1 MDSTIKL
8 TPSGAPEDLDGGTT
22 VACVILGLSFL
33 VGVPGNLLVIWT
45 ILRHVKQRFHTVV
58 LILHLA
64 LADVMI
70 LITLPVWIYSLVH
83 TFEILVLCSLYMKE
97 EVKTLAFFASRH
109 HSQHIYFGR
118 MNNSHAQSLLE
129 EMDPEEF
136 DGGTVV
142 ACVILGL
149 SFLVGAPGNL
159 LVIWTILRH
168 VKQRSHTVVLI
179 LHLAAADLVVLIT
192 LPLWIYS
199 LAQSWVFGL
208 TCCKAMVF
216 VINACMYSSVFLIT
230 LMSVERFVAV
240 RYPFVSAVWKRKHA
254 LNKVLL
260 ALWSAAFLF
269 SIPIIL
275 TQIVGEDDGK
285 AHCLYREY
293 TSHTQE
299 LVCLLLETVVGYMLP
314 FSILVVCYA
323 CLCSRITQ
331 MTFRSKRKST
341 VLITSIVVAFAIC
354 WTPHQIG
361 NIISLIILAI
371 EGSFSDTAQ
380 NLETVR
386 QTMAFV
392 AGAMVF
398 ISSSINPVLYMFAAR
413 SFRESLRDTG
423 IQKLFRH
430 ISSTS
435 PGEGNREVSF
445 VSRRQSNQTTSSQY
459 RDKEERKRIWRENTT
474 WTFGNIFVLTPI
486 LLLFP
491 RFIPLFFYNSFLCL
505 SLQNL
510 VLPECFFSFVDVRK
524 EFHQCCPNAGS
535 VQKLTM
541 GFIGGVALCL
551 NAQGRRNGEALVRF
565 INSEHR
571 DLALERHKH
580 HMGSRY
586 IEVTLDCVVA
596 LSPITCFLLHP
607 SGSPAANLC
616 LIKESRHTN
625 SQQITWT
632 SNEVAQFLSKENQV
646 IIRMRGLPFT
656 ATTQEVLSFLGPES
670 PVTDGAEGLLFVKYP
685 DGRPTGDAFVLF
697 SCEEYAQNAL
707 KKHKQILGK
716 RYIELFRS
724 TAAEVQQVLNRY
736 MSTPLISTL
745 PPSPIVPVPVLTTPP
760 FLAPASSTRDCVRLR
775 GLPYTAGI
783 EDILE
788 FMGEHTVD
796 IKPHG
801 VHMVLNQQGRPSGDA
816 FIQMKS
822 PDKAFLVAQ
831 KCHKKTMKDRYVEV
845 FQCSTEEM
853 SIVLMGGTL
862 NRSGLSPPPCKLPSY
877 AAFPTPPAILSEAA
891 LYQPPLLAAPR
902 PSPTTVHSPA
912 HTLAYYPPQP
922 HLYMN
927 MNMNYTAYYPSPPVS
942 PSTVSYFAAPPGAMA
957 AAVAAQAHPAA
968 AAASSVLP
976 QPGALVRMQGLPYNT
991 GVKDI
996 LSFFQGYQP
1005 DCVLIVVLYL

>member
-1 MDSTIKL
+1 MASHSDTLVVFFGATAGANGGKL
-8 TPSGAPEDLDGGTT
+8 GSDERE
-22 VACVILGLSFL
+22 II
-33 VGVPGNLLVIWT
+33 LLVWQIVD
-45 ILRHVKQRFHTVV
+45 LHEKKVGKLHKCFVKP
-58 LILHLA
+58 
-64 LADVMI
+64 D
-70 LITLPVWIYSLVH
+70 TLEL
-83 TFEILVLCSLYMKE
+83 TDQCKE
-97 EVKTLAFFASRH
+97 ETGLTLEDVVNAEPLDKVLQQFQQSVSSEVKDL
-109 HSQHIYFGR
+109 GR
-118 MNNSHAQSLLE
+118 SSY
-129 EMDPEEF
+129 
-136 DGGTVV
+136 T
-142 ACVILGL
+142 
-149 SFLVGAPGNL
+149 L
-159 LVIWTILRH
+159 LVDGPH
-168 VKQRSHTVVLI
+168 VIRQA
-179 LHLAAADLVVLIT
+179 LHPEA
-192 LPLWIYS
+192 
-199 LAQSWVFGL
+199 
-208 TCCKAMVF
+208 
-216 VINACMYSSVFLIT
+216 
-230 LMSVERFVAV
+230 
-240 RYPFVSAVWKRKHA
+240 
-254 LNKVLL
+254 
-260 ALWSAAFLF
+260 
-269 SIPIIL
+269 
-275 TQIVGEDDGK
+275 
-285 AHCLYREY
+285 
-293 TSHTQE
+293 
-299 LVCLLLETVVGYMLP
+299 
-314 FSILVVCYA
+314 
-323 CLCSRITQ
+323 
-331 MTFRSKRKST
+331 SKK
-341 VLITSIVVAFAIC
+341 
-354 WTPHQIG
+354 
-361 NIISLIILAI
+361 
-371 EGSFSDTAQ
+371 
-380 NLETVR
+380 
-386 QTMAFV
+386 
-392 AGAMVF
+392 
-398 ISSSINPVLYMFAAR
+398 
-413 SFRESLRDTG
+413 
-423 IQKLFRH
+423 
-430 ISSTS
+430 
-435 PGEGNREVSF
+435 
-445 VSRRQSNQTTSSQY
+445 
-459 RDKEERKRIWRENTT
+459 
-474 WTFGNIFVLTPI
+474 
-486 LLLFP
+486 
-491 RFIPLFFYNSFLCL
+491 
-505 SLQNL
+505 NL
-510 VLPECFFSFVDVRK
+510 VLPDCFFSFVDVRK
-524 EFHQCCPNAGS
+524 EFHKCCPNADS
-535 VQKLTM
+535 TQKLTLM
-541 GFIGGVALCL
+541 AQLVQSKNAFKVYFSSSDHTFSCVETVNYKFDSGTCSKTEPVDSEMVIRARGLPWQSSDQDIARFFKGLNIAKGGVALCL

-586 IEVTLDCVVA
+586 IEVYKATGEE
-596 LSPITCFLLHP
+596 FLKIA
-607 SGSPAANLC
+607 GG
-616 LIKESRHTN
+616 
-625 SQQITWT
+625 T

-760 FLAPASSTRDCVRLR
+760 FLPAASSTRDCVRLR

-831 KCHKKTMKDRYVEV
+831 KCHKKTMRDRYVEV

-862 NRSGLSPPPCKLPSY
+862 NRSGLSPPPCKLPCLSPPTAY

-902 PSPTTVHSPA
+902 PPQTSMHSPA

-942 PSTVSYFAAPPGAMA
+942 PSTVGYFAAPPGAMA

-996 LSFFQGYQP
+996 LSFFQGYQYAP
-1005 DCVLIVVLYL
+1005 EEYSGMVQMNEQARSLIQPKEWLCL